1 MGYKELIMN
10 MNFGDKHR
18 VMGIWVFLAI
28 LLASGPVFSQNN
40 PSDSI
45 QIISTDSI
53 QLPLPEAVAMERIN
67 ITRNYMTALGAWG
80 LINVVQG
87 RISAS
92 NTVGPEHYFHQM
104 SSYFNA
110 VNVGIAAAGF
120 LGIKKQLLKTNTLAS
135 EIQAQ
140 QKIQKI
146 LLINSALD
154 IGYFGIGLLM
164 RNSGIRNQNAKIQ
177 GYGGSIMLQGAFL
190 LAYDLLQFGAHRK
203 NGKRLGQK
211 FGIWTLGPTPS
222 GMGLAYRF

>member
-1 MGYKELIMN
+1 MN
-10 MNFGDKHR
+10 KIIASKALG
-18 VMGIWVFLAI
+18 VGIGVFLAI
-28 LLASGPVFSQNN
+28 ILASGPVFSQNN
-40 PSDSI
+40 ASDSV
-45 QIISTDSI
+45 QNASNDSI

-80 LINVVQG
+80 LVNVVQG
-87 RISAS
+87 SISAT
-92 NTVGPEHYFHQM
+92 NTLGPEHYFHQM

-110 VNVGIAAAGF
+110 VNVGIAAVGF
-120 LGIKKQLLKTNTLAS
+120 LGIKKQLLKTNTLDS
-135 EIQAQ
+135 EIKAQ

-154 IGYFGIGLLM
+154 VGYFGIGLLM
-164 RNSGIRNQNAKIQ
+164 RNSGIKNQNAKIQ

>member
-1 MGYKELIMN
+1 MN
-10 MNFGDKHR
+10 KNFGDKIR
-18 VMGIWVFLAI
+18 VKGIGVFLAI
-28 LLASGPVFSQNN
+28 ILASGPVFSQN
-40 PSDSI
+40 PSSDTAQTAVNDSI
-45 QIISTDSI
+45 QI
-53 QLPLPEAVAMERIN
+53 PLPEAVAMERIN

-80 LINVVQG
+80 LVNVVQG
-87 RISAS
+87 SISAT

-104 SSYFNA
+104 SAYFNA
-110 VNVGIAAAGF
+110 VNVGIAAVGF
-120 LGIKKQLLKTNTLAS
+120 LGIKKQLLKTNTLNS
-135 EIQAQ
+135 EIREQ

-164 RNSGIRNQNAKIQ
+164 RNSGIKNQNAKIQ

-211 FGIWTLGPTPS
+211 FGIWTLGPTTS

>member
-1 MGYKELIMN
+1 MN
-10 MNFGDKHR
+10 KIIANKCG
-18 VMGIWVFLAI
+18 VIGIWVFLAI
-28 LLASGPVFSQNN
+28 FLVSGPVFSQNN
-40 PSDSI
+40 PSDSA
-45 QIISTDSI
+45 QTAVNDSLR
-53 QLPLPEAVAMERIN
+53 LPLPEAVAMERIN

-80 LINVVQG
+80 LVNVVQG
-87 RISAS
+87 SISAT

-110 VNVGIAAAGF
+110 VNVGIAAVGF

-154 IGYFGIGLLM
+154 VGYFGIGLLM
-164 RNSGIRNQNAKIQ
+164 RNSGIKNQNAKIQ

-190 LAYDLLQFGAHRK
+190 LVYDLLQFGAHRK

-211 FGIWTLGPTPS
+211 FGVWTLGPTPS

>member
-1 MGYKELIMN
+1 MN
-10 MNFGDKHR
+10 KIIASKALG
-18 VMGIWVFLAI
+18 VGIGVFLAI
-28 LLASGPVFSQNN
+28 FLASGPVFSQNN
-40 PSDSI
+40 ASDSV
-45 QIISTDSI
+45 QNASNDSI

-80 LINVVQG
+80 LVNVVQG
-87 RISAS
+87 SISAT

-110 VNVGIAAAGF
+110 VNVGIAAVGF

-154 IGYFGIGLLM
+154 LGYFGIGLLM
-164 RNSGIRNQNAKIQ
+164 RNSGIKNQNDKIQ

-190 LAYDLLQFGAHRK
+190 LVYDLLQFGAHRK
-203 NGKRLGQK
+203 NGKKLGQK
-211 FGIWTLGPTPS
+211 FGIWTLGPTS
-222 GMGLAYRF
+222 TGMGLAYRF

>member
-1 MGYKELIMN
+1 MN
-10 MNFGDKHR
+10 KIIASKALG
-18 VMGIWVFLAI
+18 VGIGVFLAI
-28 LLASGPVFSQNN
+28 ILASGPVFSQN
-40 PSDSI
+40 PSSDTA
-45 QIISTDSI
+45 QTAANDSI

-80 LINVVQG
+80 LVNVVQG
-87 RISAS
+87 SISAT

-110 VNVGIAAAGF
+110 VNVGIAAVGF
-120 LGIKKQLLKTNTLAS
+120 LGIKKQLLKTNTLNS
-135 EIQAQ
+135 EIKAQ

-154 IGYFGIGLLM
+154 VGYFGIGLLM
-164 RNSGIRNQNAKIQ
+164 RNSGIKNQNAKIQ

>member
-1 MGYKELIMN
+1 MN
-10 MNFGDKHR
+10 IGNKGW
-18 VMGIWVFLAI
+18 VIGIWVFLAI
-28 LLASGPVFSQNN
+28 FLVSGPVFSQNN
-40 PSDSI
+40 PSDSA
-45 QIISTDSI
+45 QNTSNDSI
-53 QLPLPEAVAMERIN
+53 QLPLPESVAMERIN

-80 LINVVQG
+80 LVNVVQG
-87 RISAS
+87 SISAT

-110 VNVGIAAAGF
+110 VNVGIAAVGF
-120 LGIKKQLLKTNTLAS
+120 LGIKKQLLKINTLAS

-154 IGYFGIGLLM
+154 VGYFGIGLLM
-164 RNSGIRNQNAKIQ
+164 RNSGIKNQNAKIQ
-177 GYGGSIMLQGAFL
+177 GYGGSIMLQGTFL
-190 LAYDLLQFGAHRK
+190 LVYDLLQFGAHRK

>member
-1 MGYKELIMN
+1 MN
-10 MNFGDKHR
+10 KIIGSKGWII
-18 VMGIWVFLAI
+18 GIGAFLAI
-28 LLASGPVFSQNN
+28 ILACGPVFSQNY
-40 PSDSI
+40 PSDSAQTSLI
-45 QIISTDSI
+45 DSI

-80 LINVVQG
+80 LVNVVQG
-87 RISAS
+87 GISAT

-104 SSYFNA
+104 SAYFNA
-110 VNVGIAAAGF
+110 VNVGIAAVGF

-154 IGYFGIGLLM
+154 LGYFGIGLLM
-164 RNSGIRNQNAKIQ
+164 RNSGIKNQNDKIQ

-190 LAYDLLQFGAHRK
+190 LVYDLLQFGAHRK
-203 NGKRLGQK
+203 NGKKLGQK
-211 FGIWTLGPTPS
+211 FGIWTLGPTS
-222 GMGLAYRF
+222 TGMGLAYRF

>member
-1 MGYKELIMN
+1 MN
-10 MNFGDKHR
+10 MIIGSKAWTI
-18 VMGIWVFLAI
+18 GIGVFLAI
-28 LLASGPVFSQNN
+28 ILASGPVFSQNN
-40 PSDSI
+40 PSDSV
-45 QIISTDSI
+45 QNAVNESI
-53 QLPLPEAVAMERIN
+53 QLPIPEAVAMERIN

-80 LINVVQG
+80 LVNVVQG
-87 RISAS
+87 SISAT

-104 SSYFNA
+104 SAYFNA
-110 VNVGIAAAGF
+110 VNVGIAAVGF
-120 LGIKKQLLKTNTLAS
+120 LGIKKQLLKTNTLES
-135 EIQAQ
+135 EIKAQ

-164 RNSGIRNQNAKIQ
+164 RNSGIKNQNAKIQ

-190 LAYDLLQFGAHRK
+190 LAYDLLQFGAHHK

-211 FGIWTLGPTPS
+211 LGIWTLGPTPS

>member
-1 MGYKELIMN
+1 MN
-10 MNFGDKHR
+10 KIIASKGWTI
-18 VMGIWVFLAI
+18 GIWLFLAI
-28 LLASGPVFSQNN
+28 LGPAGPVFSQNT
-40 PSDSI
+40 PSDSA
-45 QIISTDSI
+45 QTTVNDSI

-67 ITRNYMTALGAWG
+67 ITRGYMTALGAWG
-80 LINVVQG
+80 LVNVVQG
-87 RISAS
+87 SISTT

-104 SSYFNA
+104 SAYFNA
-110 VNVGIAAAGF
+110 VNVGIAAVGF

-154 IGYFGIGLLM
+154 VGYFATGLLM
-164 RNSGIRNQNAKIQ
+164 RNSGIKNQNAKIQ

-190 LAYDLLQFGAHRK
+190 LVYDLLQFGAHHK

>member
-1 MGYKELIMN
+1 MNIGYKGWVI
-10 MNFGDKHR
+10 
-18 VMGIWVFLAI
+18 GIWVFLAI
-28 LLASGPVFSQNN
+28 FLVSGPVFSQNN
-40 PSDSI
+40 PSDSA
-45 QIISTDSI
+45 QTAVNDSLR
-53 QLPLPEAVAMERIN
+53 LPLPEAVAMERIN

-80 LINVVQG
+80 LVNVVQG
-87 RISAS
+87 SISAT

-110 VNVGIAAAGF
+110 VNVGIAAVGF

-154 IGYFGIGLLM
+154 VGYFGIGLLM
-164 RNSGIRNQNAKIQ
+164 RNSGIKNQNAKIQ

-190 LAYDLLQFGAHRK
+190 LVYDLLQFGAHRK

-211 FGIWTLGPTPS
+211 FGVWTLGPTPS

>member
-1 MGYKELIMN
+1 MN
-10 MNFGDKHR
+10 MNIGYKGW
-18 VMGIWVFLAI
+18 VIGIWVFLAI
-28 LLASGPVFSQNN
+28 FLVSGPVFSQNN
-40 PSDSI
+40 PSDSA
-45 QIISTDSI
+45 QNTSNDSI
-53 QLPLPEAVAMERIN
+53 QLPLPESVAMERIN

-80 LINVVQG
+80 LVNVVQG
-87 RISAS
+87 SISAT

-110 VNVGIAAAGF
+110 VNVGIAAVGF
-120 LGIKKQLLKTNTLAS
+120 LGIKKQLLKINTLAS

-154 IGYFGIGLLM
+154 VGYFGIGLLM
-164 RNSGIRNQNAKIQ
+164 RNSGIKNQNAKIQ
-177 GYGGSIMLQGAFL
+177 GYGGSIMLQGTFL
-190 LAYDLLQFGAHRK
+190 LVYDLLQFGAHRK

>member
-1 MGYKELIMN
+1 MN
-10 MNFGDKHR
+10 KIIASKCGAI
-18 VMGIWVFLAI
+18 GIWVFLAI
-28 LLASGPVFSQNN
+28 FLVSGPVFSQNN
-40 PSDSI
+40 PSDSA
-45 QIISTDSI
+45 QTAVNDSLR
-53 QLPLPEAVAMERIN
+53 LPLPEAVAMERIN

-80 LINVVQG
+80 LVNVVQG
-87 RISAS
+87 SISAT

-110 VNVGIAAAGF
+110 VNVGIAAVGF

-154 IGYFGIGLLM
+154 VGYFGIGLLM
-164 RNSGIRNQNAKIQ
+164 RNSGIKNQNAKIQ
-177 GYGGSIMLQGAFL
+177 GYGGSIMLQGTFL
-190 LAYDLLQFGAHRK
+190 LVYDLLQFGAHRK

-211 FGIWTLGPTPS
+211 FGVWTLGPTPS

>member
-1 MGYKELIMN
+1 MN
-10 MNFGDKHR
+10 KIIASKGWTI
-18 VMGIWVFLAI
+18 GIWLFLAI
-28 LLASGPVFSQNN
+28 LGATGPVFSQNN
-40 PSDSI
+40 PSDSA
-45 QIISTDSI
+45 QTTENDSI

-67 ITRNYMTALGAWG
+67 ITRGYMTALGAWG
-80 LINVVQG
+80 LVNVVQG
-87 RISAS
+87 SISTT

-104 SSYFNA
+104 SAYFNA
-110 VNVGIAAAGF
+110 VNVGIAAVGF

-154 IGYFGIGLLM
+154 VGYFTTGLLM
-164 RNSGIRNQNAKIQ
+164 RNSGIKNQNAKIQ

-190 LAYDLLQFGAHRK
+190 LVYDLLQFGAHRK

>member
-1 MGYKELIMN
+1 MN
-10 MNFGDKHR
+10 KIIASKGG
-18 VMGIWVFLAI
+18 VIGIWVFLAI
-28 LLASGPVFSQNN
+28 FLVSGPVFSQNN
-40 PSDSI
+40 PSDSA
-45 QIISTDSI
+45 QTAVNDSLR
-53 QLPLPEAVAMERIN
+53 LPLPEAVAMERIN

-80 LINVVQG
+80 LVNVVQG
-87 RISAS
+87 SISAT

-110 VNVGIAAAGF
+110 VNVGIAAVGF
-120 LGIKKQLLKTNTLAS
+120 LGIKKQLLKTNTLTS

-154 IGYFGIGLLM
+154 VGYFGIGLLM
-164 RNSGIRNQNAKIQ
+164 RNSGIKNQNAKIQ

-190 LAYDLLQFGAHRK
+190 LVYDLLQFGAHRK

-211 FGIWTLGPTPS
+211 FGVWTLGPTPS

>member
-1 MGYKELIMN
+1 
-10 MNFGDKHR
+10 
-18 VMGIWVFLAI
+18 
-28 LLASGPVFSQNN
+28 
-40 PSDSI
+40 
-45 QIISTDSI
+45 
-53 QLPLPEAVAMERIN
+53 MERIN

-80 LINVVQG
+80 LVNVVQG
-87 RISAS
+87 SISAT

-110 VNVGIAAAGF
+110 VNVGIAAVGF

-135 EIQAQ
+135 EVREQ

-211 FGIWTLGPTPS
+211 FGIWTLGPTS
-222 GMGLAYRF
+222 TGMGLAYRF

>member
-1 MGYKELIMN
+1 MN
-10 MNFGDKHR
+10 KIIASKALG
-18 VMGIWVFLAI
+18 VGIGVFLAI
-28 LLASGPVFSQNN
+28 ILASGPVFSQNN
-40 PSDSI
+40 ASDSV
-45 QIISTDSI
+45 QTASNDSI

-80 LINVVQG
+80 LVNVVQG
-87 RISAS
+87 SISAT

-104 SSYFNA
+104 SSSFNA
-110 VNVGIAAAGF
+110 VNVGIAAVGF

-135 EIQAQ
+135 EIREQ

-154 IGYFGIGLLM
+154 VGYFGIGLLM
-164 RNSGIRNQNAKIQ
+164 RNSGIKNQNAKIQ

-222 GMGLAYRF
+222 GMGLAYSF

>member
-1 MGYKELIMN
+1 MN
-10 MNFGDKHR
+10 KIIASKGWTI
-18 VMGIWVFLAI
+18 GIWVFLAVF
-28 LLASGPVFSQNN
+28 LANGPVFSQNTS
-40 PSDSI
+40 SDSA
-45 QIISTDSI
+45 QTSVNDSI

-67 ITRNYMTALGAWG
+67 ITRGYMTALGAWG
-80 LINVVQG
+80 LVNVVQG
-87 RISAS
+87 SISTT

-104 SSYFNA
+104 SAYFNA
-110 VNVGIAAAGF
+110 VNVGIAALGF
-120 LGIKKQLLKTNTLAS
+120 LGIKKQLLTTNTLSS

-154 IGYFGIGLLM
+154 VGYFGIGLLM
-164 RNSGIRNQNAKIQ
+164 RNSGIKNQNAKIQ

-190 LAYDLLQFGAHRK
+190 LVYDLLQFGAHRK

>member
-1 MGYKELIMN
+1 MN
-10 MNFGDKHR
+10 KIIASKGWTI
-18 VMGIWVFLAI
+18 GIWLFLAI
-28 LLASGPVFSQNN
+28 LGATGPVFSQNN
-40 PSDSI
+40 PSDSA
-45 QIISTDSI
+45 QTTVYDSI

-67 ITRNYMTALGAWG
+67 ITRGYMTALGAWG
-80 LINVVQG
+80 LVNVVQG
-87 RISAS
+87 SISTT

-104 SSYFNA
+104 SAYFNA
-110 VNVGIAAAGF
+110 VNVGIAAVGF

-154 IGYFGIGLLM
+154 VGYFTTGLLM
-164 RNSGIRNQNAKIQ
+164 RNSGIKNQNAKIQ

-190 LAYDLLQFGAHRK
+190 LVYDLLQFGAHRK